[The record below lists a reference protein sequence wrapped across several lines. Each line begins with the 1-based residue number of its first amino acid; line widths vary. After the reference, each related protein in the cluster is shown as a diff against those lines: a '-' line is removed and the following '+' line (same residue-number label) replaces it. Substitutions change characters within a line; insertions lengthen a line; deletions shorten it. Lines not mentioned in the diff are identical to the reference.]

1 MCSTS
6 NLAGGVVKVGA
17 YDTGLWATP
26 AQARR
31 AFFKGRCVLI
41 QEPFFKRGLDGLC
54 FIRVDQRDD
63 IIFDIPDPTTFT
75 KTLSVYCSHN
85 RHIATQ
91 RGVPSAASACL
102 WCSLQRCRWATKFLC
117 LCAMCGV
124 EIPVTCAS
132 SLRHAT
138 SPHTSTSHVAHSHLL
153 VCTLHTGHGSRTRRQ
168 TSTGGARGSTSR
180 RHRLKARAAWSRW
193 CPAQSH
199 VESVSTLPSA
209 PLTSAR

>member
-75 KTLSVYCSHN
+75 KKHSLSIAHTTDTSLHNVVCRAPRARACGAVCSG
-85 RHIATQ
+85 AGGQ
-91 RGVPSAASACL
+91 LSFYV
-102 WCSLQRCRWATKFLC
+102 FV
-117 LCAMCGV
+117 LCAV
-124 EIPVTCAS
+124 WKY
-132 SLRHAT
+132 R
-138 SPHTSTSHVAHSHLL
+138 
-153 VCTLHTGHGSRTRRQ
+153 
-168 TSTGGARGSTSR
+168 
-180 RHRLKARAAWSRW
+180 
-193 CPAQSH
+193 
-199 VESVSTLPSA
+199 
-209 PLTSAR
+209 